1 MSICYYFHPDGYT
14 TAGRQ
19 VMGRH
24 VAGESFLKAA
34 LKHGSKSD
42 LWIQVEDEKHTDIF
56 KSIVES
62 CGRHETVHSIS
73 RSSLGRLSKPGCL
86 YLPGP
91 DIGNW
96 ARHRSQFG
104 DNKWSLCGIT
114 HTTAST
120 AAMDAITDIL
130 TAPIHPWDA
139 LICTSRAVQNNV
151 RRILEAKAEYLSQRL
166 GASKF
171 PLPELPVI
179 PLGVDSDRFKRSK
192 SSTLKAR
199 KQLNIR
205 PDDVV
210 VLFVGRLAFHGKA
223 HPLVMYQALEKA
235 LASTG
240 KTVVLIECGWHANTY
255 IQKAFAD
262 AAAATCPSVRCISL
276 DGRDP
281 NQLSLSWNSAD
292 LFCSLSD
299 NIQETFGITPLEA
312 MAAGL
317 PVVVSDWDGYR
328 DTVRDGIDGY
338 RIPTCMPPP
347 GYGNELASRHA
358 LGIDSYDMYCA
369 LTSSLVAID
378 IDYTS
383 QALIKLIS
391 SRELRERMGAHGRQR
406 VLEFYDWKSIVPT
419 YESLWSELKARR
431 DSEQELA
438 SQPHGW
444 PSRLDPFYGFASYP
458 TKKILLSSLINLS
471 DPDSRTS
478 IRHFRQLIKLDMVN
492 YVLDRMA
499 SQQQIESLLL
509 LLGQKSATAESLIS
523 EICVNPEEQ
532 RNLFLTIAW
541 MAKLGLIKVE
551 R

>member
-42 LWIQVEDEKHTDIF
+42 LWIQVEDQKHINIF
-56 KSIVES
+56 KSIARS
-62 CGRHETVHSIS
+62 CGRQETIHTVN
-73 RSSLGRLSKPGCL
+73 RSSLGNLSKPGCL

-91 DIGNW
+91 NIGSW

-120 AAMDAITDIL
+120 TAMDAVTDML

-139 LICTSRAVQNNV
+139 LICTSRAVHNNV
-151 RRILEAKAEYLSQRL
+151 RRILEAKAEYLSRRL

-179 PLGVDSDRFKRSK
+179 PLGVDADHFNHSK
-192 SSTLKAR
+192 SFTLEAR
-199 KQLNIR
+199 QKLNIG

-235 LASTG
+235 SSYTG
-240 KTVVLIECGWHANTY
+240 QKVVLIECGWHANTY
-255 IQKAFAD
+255 IEKAFAD
-262 AAAATCPSVRCISL
+262 AAAATCPSVRCIYL
-276 DGRDP
+276 DGRNP
-281 NQLSLSWNSAD
+281 NQLALSWASAD

-328 DTVRDGIDGY
+328 DTVRDGIDGF

-378 IDYTS
+378 LDYTS
-383 QALIKLIS
+383 QAFIKLIS
-391 SRELRERMGAHGRQR
+391 SRELREKMGAHGRQR
-406 VLEFYDWKSIVPT
+406 VLEFYDWKAIVPT

-431 DSEQELA
+431 DSDKG
-438 SQPHGW
+438 SSCQPHGW

-458 TKKILLSSLINLS
+458 TKKIQLNSQIYLSY
-471 DPDSRTS
+471 PDSHTS

-492 YVLDRMA
+492 YVSERMA
-499 SQQQIESLLL
+499 SQQKIESLLL
-509 LLGQKSATAESLIS
+509 LLGQNSASAGSLIS
-523 EICVNPEEQ
+523 AICVNPEEQ
-532 RNLFLTIAW
+532 HDLFLSIAW
-541 MAKLGLIKVE
+541 LVKLGLIKIK